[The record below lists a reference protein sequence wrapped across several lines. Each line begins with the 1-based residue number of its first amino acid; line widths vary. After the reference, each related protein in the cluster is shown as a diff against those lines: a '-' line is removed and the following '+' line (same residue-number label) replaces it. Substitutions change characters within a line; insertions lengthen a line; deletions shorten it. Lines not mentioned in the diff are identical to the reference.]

1 MLNYIDINA
10 RPYYYSWLAN
20 RWVSVRFA
28 ATGAIIN
35 FLTGIVILLSV
46 DRMNA
51 SLAGF
56 CLSFVLLF
64 TDQMFWGIRRYTSL
78 EMSFNAVE
86 RVVEFMEMDQEA
98 PDVTELRPPPDWPV
112 KGGIEVNDLEIK
124 YAADLD
130 PVLRGISF
138 SVSPREKIGVVGR
151 TGSGKSTLALSFF
164 RFVEASRGSIVIDG
178 IDIKDLGTED
188 LRSNLTII
196 PQDPTLFSGTLRSN
210 MDPFDNFEDEDI
222 FTALRRV
229 HLLSN
234 EDEASPA
241 HTLATTSDSTLEE
254 VNANVFKDLDTPV
267 TEGGKNFSQG
277 QRQLLCLA
285 RALLKRS
292 RIVLMDEATASV
304 DFETD
309 KAIQKTISTEFAD
322 CTILC
327 IAHRLHTVI
336 EYDRILVL
344 DQGKILEFD
353 NPLSLLN
360 NTESSFYK
368 MCKNSGE
375 FDSLVTLAKAKHEL
389 LDVSSS

>member
-1 MLNYIDINA
+1 
-10 RPYYYSWLAN
+10 
-20 RWVSVRFA
+20 
-28 ATGAIIN
+28 
-35 FLTGIVILLSV
+35 
-46 DRMNA
+46 
-51 SLAGF
+51 
-56 CLSFVLLF
+56 
-64 TDQMFWGIRRYTSL
+64 
-78 EMSFNAVE
+78 
-86 RVVEFMEMDQEA
+86 
-98 PDVTELRPPPDWPV
+98 
-112 KGGIEVNDLEIK
+112 
-124 YAADLD
+124 
-130 PVLRGISF
+130 LRGISF
-138 SVSPREKIGVVGR
+138 SVSPQEKIGVVGR

-164 RFVEASRGSIVIDG
+164 RFVEASQGAIVIDG

-210 MDPFDNFEDEDI
+210 MDPFDSFKDEDI

-229 HLLSN
+229 HLLSSEEEGSTAN
-234 EDEASPA
+234 
-241 HTLATTSDSTLEE
+241 TVVTDSTLDE

-353 NPLSLLN
+353 NPLALLN
-360 NTESSFYK
+360 NSDSSFYK
-368 MCKNSGE
+368 MCRNSGE

>member
-1 MLNYIDINA
+1 M
-10 RPYYYSWLAN
+10 
-20 RWVSVRFA
+20 
-28 ATGAIIN
+28 
-35 FLTGIVILLSV
+35 
-46 DRMNA
+46 
-51 SLAGF
+51 
-56 CLSFVLLF
+56 
-64 TDQMFWGIRRYTSL
+64 
-78 EMSFNAVE
+78 
-86 RVVEFMEMDQEA
+86 
-98 PDVTELRPPPDWPV
+98 
-112 KGGIEVNDLEIK
+112 
-124 YAADLD
+124 
-130 PVLRGISF
+130 
-138 SVSPREKIGVVGR
+138 
-151 TGSGKSTLALSFF
+151 SFF

-360 NTESSFYK
+360 NTESSFFK

>member
-1 MLNYIDINA
+1 M
-10 RPYYYSWLAN
+10 
-20 RWVSVRFA
+20 
-28 ATGAIIN
+28 
-35 FLTGIVILLSV
+35 
-46 DRMNA
+46 
-51 SLAGF
+51 
-56 CLSFVLLF
+56 
-64 TDQMFWGIRRYTSL
+64 Q
-78 EMSFNAVE
+78 
-86 RVVEFMEMDQEA
+86 
-98 PDVTELRPPPDWPV
+98 WPA
-112 KGGIEVNDLEIK
+112 KGGIEVRDLEIK
-124 YAADLD
+124 YAAELD

-138 SVSPREKIGVVGR
+138 SVKPQEKIGVVGR

-164 RFVEASRGSIVIDG
+164 RFVEASQGSIVIDG

-188 LRSNLTII
+188 LRVNLTII

-210 MDPFDNFEDEDI
+210 MDPFENFRDEDI

-234 EDEASPA
+234 EDEASTSN
-241 HTLATTSDSTLEE
+241 TLASDSTLEE

-322 CTILC
+322 STILC

-353 NPLSLLN
+353 NPLVLLN

-368 MCKNSGE
+368 MCRNSGE
-375 FDSLVTLAKAKHEL
+375 FDSLLTLAKAKHEL
-389 LDVSSS
+389 LDTSS